1 MKFER
6 NNLNLVKKVEPQV
19 EPTPVEEAPADL
31 NITETAPEVPVTET
45 VAETPVA
52 AVEETPTAAEEVKTE
67 PMQESLAER
76 FKIPEFDPKAFPKA
90 PQGIF
95 TRVNPPQHVAPAA
108 PVPEAPVEVKID
120 AEDVKGI
127 DLADEV
133 PEGEPVVDGVE
144 IVGELAPEVEEK
156 LEADLA
162 VAKEELAAQPA
173 PIPETPVTEWT
184 GNCEKCGAP
193 EHLCACEET
202 PIEEPAP
209 APVEE
214 EKVAEP
220 TPEPQPEEAPK
231 ADEPTKQDARDKF
244 VDFVIVPTLLTCL
257 DRAKDY
263 ITTVLSDYLK
273 KNNPDA

>member
-6 NNLNLVKKVEPQV
+6 NNLNLVKNIEEKEVQSA
-19 EPTPVEEAPADL
+19 VEEKTTDL
-31 NITETAPEVPVTET
+31 NIAETEPEVHVIE
-45 VAETPVA
+45 AETH
-52 AVEETPTAAEEVKTE
+52 VEETPIVEEDVKVE
-67 PMQESLAER
+67 PRQEALAEK
-76 FKIPEFDPKAFPKA
+76 FKIPEFDPSAFPKA
-90 PQGIF
+90 PQSIF
-95 TRVNPPQHVAPAA
+95 TRVNPPQPAL
-108 PVPEAPVEVKID
+108 PVTETPTDVKVN
-120 AEDVKGI
+120 AEDIKGI
-127 DLADEV
+127 DLVDEV

-173 PIPETPVTEWT
+173 PIPETPVPEWT
-184 GNCEKCGAP
+184 GYCEKCGAP
-193 EHLCACEET
+193 EHLCTCEET

-231 ADEPTKQDARDKF
+231 ADEPTKQGTWDKL
-244 VDFVIVPTLLTCL
+244 VDLVIVPTLLTCL

-263 ITTVLSDYLK
+263 IQTVLSDDLK
-273 KNNPDA
+273 KNTPDA

>member
-6 NNLNLVKKVEPQV
+6 NNLNLTKNVEPRV

-31 NITETAPEVPVTET
+31 NIAETTPEVPVTE
-45 VAETPVA
+45 VVVETPVA
-52 AVEETPTAAEEVKTE
+52 DVEETPTAVEEVKTE
-67 PMQESLAER
+67 PTQESLAEK

-95 TRVNPPQHVAPAA
+95 TRVNPPQPAL
-108 PVPEAPVEVKID
+108 PVTETPTEVKVN
-120 AEDVKGI
+120 AEDIKGI
-127 DLADEV
+127 DLVDEV
-133 PEGEPVVDGVE
+133 PEGEPVVDGAE

-173 PIPETPVTEWT
+173 PIPETHVPEWT
-184 GNCEKCGAP
+184 GNCENCGAP
-193 EHLCACEET
+193 EHLCTCEET
-202 PIEEPAP
+202 LIEEPVS

-214 EKVAEP
+214 EKAAEP
-220 TPEPQPEEAPK
+220 TPEPQPKEAPK
-231 ADEPTKQDARDKF
+231 ADEPTKQDAWDKF

-257 DRAKDY
+257 DRTKDY
-263 ITTVLSDYLK
+263 IQTVLSDDLK
-273 KNNPDA
+273 KNNPDT